1 VTIKVDL
8 LDRPGRRIG
17 FDPIIFFLVLVVIVF
32 VIGFYVFGN
41 TLEKKMTERKKEIAE
56 IDEKIRDLEEKI
68 PKIKELEEIN
78 RDLEA
83 QINTIKQLVYDPIR
97 YANLL
102 DELAAIIPSNL
113 FVQNIAIDPDRQMM
127 TFAGL
132 AVDMGSGAKPLES
145 ISKFMTNIQ
154 KSKYFKDTNLGS
166 TGRTMYMKYDA
177 FGFNIDTHYDPDA
190 ASK

>member
-41 TLEKKMTERKKEIAE
+41 TLEKKITEKKKEIAE

-102 DELAAIIPSNL
+102 DELALIIPTNM
-113 FVQNIAIDPDRQMM
+113 FVQNISIEPDKQTM
-127 TFAGL
+127 TFSGL
-132 AVDMGSGAKPLES
+132 AVEMGSNKPLES

-154 KSKYFKDTNLGS
+154 KSKYFKDTNLSS
-166 TGRTMYMKYDA
+166 TNRTKYNSYDA
-177 FGFNIDTHYDPDA
+177 FSFNIETHYDPDA
-190 ASK
+190 ASR